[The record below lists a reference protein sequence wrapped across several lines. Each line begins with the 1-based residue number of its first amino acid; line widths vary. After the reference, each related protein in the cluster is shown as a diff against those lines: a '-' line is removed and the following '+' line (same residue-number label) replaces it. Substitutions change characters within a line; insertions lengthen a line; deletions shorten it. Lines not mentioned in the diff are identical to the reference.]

1 MSDDVPRAAVT
12 PTDRRGARSTW
23 RRLVYL
29 LLVIPFVALLAVP
42 LYNRED
48 PALLGFPFFYWY
60 QFAMAVI
67 TIALMAIVYRVTRA
81 SFRDEAQERRDR

>member
-1 MSDDVPRAAVT
+1 MSDDVPGATVT
-12 PTDRRGARSTW
+12 PAGRRGARSRR

-60 QFAMAVI
+60 QFALAVI
-67 TIALMAIVYRVTRA
+67 TIALMSIVYRVTRA
-81 SFRDEAQERRDR
+81 SVRDDAPERRDR

>member
-1 MSDDVPRAAVT
+1 MSDDVPDATIA
-12 PTDRRGARSTW
+12 PTGQRGARSTR

-29 LLVIPFVALLAVP
+29 LLLIPFASLLAVP

-60 QFAMAVI
+60 QFAIAAS
-67 TIALMAIVYRVTRA
+67 TIALMAIVYRATRA
-81 SFRDEAQERRDR
+81 SFRDEAPERRDR

>member
-1 MSDDVPRAAVT
+1 MSDEVDAVPPAD
-12 PTDRRGARSTW
+12 PPGARSTW
-23 RRLVYL
+23 RRLVHL
-29 LLVIPFVALLAVP
+29 LLVIPFVALLAVS

-60 QFAMAVI
+60 QFALAVI

-81 SFRDEAQERRDR
+81 NFRDEAPERRDR

>member
-1 MSDDVPRAAVT
+1 MSNDVPGAAVT
-12 PTDRRGARSTW
+12 RAGRRGARSTW

-29 LLVIPFVALLAVP
+29 LLAIPFVALLDVP

-60 QFAMAVI
+60 QFAIAVI

-81 SFRDEAQERRDR
+81 SFRDEAPERHDR